1 MVEETAKWEQLMKV
15 LYKVSCFFKS
25 QERRCPKEC
34 DDLLYELWWAWYY
47 AFPGMEFNKF
57 HGLFCGMRNFV
68 HKFESAGRFSEEAC
82 ESYMAVM
89 EKLKNMLRGM
99 PQNEKRCQL
108 ISARSQGNLK
118 QSTYAPKMKILEKCS
133 GKKRGKY
140 APRTRKDD
148 NVKVVSSVLEVEVY
162 EGERYVK
169 LTNGTFIPE
178 KWLDV
183 YEWYVGRKAPKE
195 WVERMGRSVPR
206 SELEVA
212 RESYSLW

>member
-1 MVEETAKWEQLMKV
+1 MSEDSLLPGDDIELGLQLFPETRAGGGYDRRRTGGDMTNGKAMNAMMNFSEVSKGLLGMYDPGTEEHTWLVEETAKWGRLTKA

-82 ESYMAVM
+82 ESYMAVI

-99 PQNEKRCQL
+99 SQTEKRCQL
-108 ISARSQGNLK
+108 I
-118 QSTYAPKMKILEKCS
+118 
-133 GKKRGKY
+133 
-140 APRTRKDD
+140 
-148 NVKVVSSVLEVEVY
+148 
-162 EGERYVK
+162 
-169 LTNGTFIPE
+169 
-178 KWLDV
+178 
-183 YEWYVGRKAPKE
+183 
-195 WVERMGRSVPR
+195 
-206 SELEVA
+206 
-212 RESYSLW
+212 